1 MRITS
6 GISKARYSS
15 PYPSSLHSRPADRFT
30 TSSFLLA
37 YCSASAKN
45 TPYSFFPLPIF
56 AGICVFRPVCAI
68 LAVYI
73 GADKSFV
80 YVFVPVPFACP
91 AASLHSLFPQ
101 SSLTHRDAE
110 RLYPAPAN
118 LRDISKML
126 HHILLIFPSSMV
138 YFSYFCNAPLIHS
151 AAISCVIVFSCTKL

>member
-56 AGICVFRPVCAI
+56 AGICVVRPVCAI

-80 YVFVPVPFACP
+80 YVFVQVPFACP

-101 SSLTHRDAE
+101 SSLTHRDTNKASNGIHQ
-110 RLYPAPAN
+110 AFG
-118 LRDISKML
+118 
-126 HHILLIFPSSMV
+126 IFPKYFVHRSLQRSLCKLGETISSIPS
-138 YFSYFCNAPLIHS
+138 FKHLPFIN
-151 AAISCVIVFSCTKL
+151 